1 MKISELMTRRFHAV
15 REETPIR
22 EFVRALCESNASGLP
37 VVDSEG
43 QVVGFISERDVIEA
57 ALPGY
62 LDLLESDAF
71 WPEVEKFSGRLQ
83 EIAREPVREYMVCE
97 VVKVREDEDEL
108 YVAEL
113 MIRKGLK
120 VIPVVDREGA
130 LIGLVRR
137 IDLLTGIIE

>member
-1 MKISELMTRRFHAV
+1 
-15 REETPIR
+15 
-22 EFVRALCESNASGLP
+22 

-43 QVVGFISERDVIEA
+43 RVVGFISERDVIEA

-83 EIAREPVREYMVCE
+83 EIAREPVREYMVRE

-130 LIGLVRR
+130 LIGLARR